1 VINPNDDFF
10 LHPAGSDDPGWFDR
24 FYMNIHS
31 PNEALTISH
40 GTGTYPQVGV
50 IDGFSML
57 AGVGPQRNVRASIES
72 RPTRTVAEAGPLRA
86 EIVEPLKRWRI
97 QLDENDQGFSYDLEF
112 EGDLAP
118 IDAGRMNQRSKKT
131 GALVD
136 FSHFVQVGR
145 IKGRLTIDGKA
156 RDLDGKSWLGL
167 RDRSWGV
174 RPRVGA
180 APLGEQGDPQ
190 YGRHDW
196 VLGRIGDR
204 AVFYILAGGS
214 PTRAPYLLGAGLSGP
229 DGEIKVSSVERKT
242 EWDANGRFKGAK
254 ATLKTESGETVE
266 LEVKSPSAS
275 LYLRGGLYGGLNG
288 IHQGEPR
295 GGLVCETDRWA
306 TNDPAVL
313 AEVAGLNDHICKLE
327 SKTGSGFGIYE
338 VAAGT

>member
-1 VINPNDDFF
+1 MAHADDDFF
-10 LHPAGSDDPGWFDR
+10 LHPAGSEDPGWFDR
-24 FYMNIHS
+24 FYLNIHS
-31 PNEALTISH
+31 PAEPLTISH
-40 GTGTYPQVGV
+40 GMGTYPQVGV

-57 AGVGPQRNVRASIES
+57 AGNGPQRNFRASIEA
-72 RPTRTVAEAGPLRA
+72 RPRRNLVEAGPLAA
-86 EIVEPLKRWRI
+86 EIVEPLERWR
-97 QLDENDQGFSYDLEF
+97 LHLGENDAGFSYDLEF

-118 IDAGRMNQRSKKT
+118 IDAGRMVQRSRKT

-136 FSHFVQVGR
+136 FSHYVQVGR
-145 IKGRLTIDGKA
+145 VKGRLVIDGAA
-156 RDLDGKSWLGL
+156 RDLDAKTWLGL

-174 RPRVGA
+174 RPRIGQ
-180 APLGEQGDPQ
+180 APLREQGPPQ

-196 VLGRIGDR
+196 VFGRIGDR

-214 PTRAPYLLGAGLSGP
+214 ATRPPYLLGAGLSGP
-229 DGEIKVSSVERKT
+229 DGEIKVTSVERKT
-242 EWDANGRFKGAK
+242 EWDANGRFRGAK
-254 ATLKTESGETVE
+254 ATLQTASGETID
-266 LEVKSPSAS
+266 LEVKAPSAT

-288 IHQGEPR
+288 IEQGMPR

-313 AEVAGLNDHICKLE
+313 TEAAGLNDHVCKLE